1 MPTSE
6 QIKKRREDR
15 DNNKNQNQTK
25 LDFSFITED
34 VPRVLSGELTPE
46 MEQNIQ
52 MINERSLLGNIDRIV
67 KENETPFG
75 EGRIADIS
83 KDIAVFGYSP
93 LKKLF
98 SSGAHPISRISR
110 ALMAGGLEATNQ
122 AWNTL
127 IDDPADLITSFVGPV
142 RNDSDLFDIKALGF
156 ERPSDKLYWSTYILP
171 KTITQLVAPGIGI
184 FSGLGKLEKVKKFE
198 KTSKKALGISRT
210 VRGGLSGAIAEGVL
224 SDPDEGTIID
234 TIFDVFNVHPSL
246 ENPVIEFLRHPQVK
260 DTDPSQTT
268 TQEILQDYENRLR
281 KGTVGILEDQAFES
295 FLQVLKGVRKSPSLM
310 KKLSRRMSSRPDL
323 HPSLDDEVQKVFD
336 IDYTLKE
343 KTTPDPAPLLTD
355 KPLPERLQEA
365 NPIFKFRKKIE
376 GAIDFQAAPGTGKS
390 KAFVVNNINLTFEND
405 IAKALFL
412 AGSKNKKLKIEAIQ
426 YLNSVGVKNSEE
438 LAKDI
443 QTNLKLAGEGGLK
456 TYDVKVPSSLTKKGK
471 QITTTGEKIET
482 TFNPKYIGDGSQE
495 SFINYILTQADDLQK
510 LESAGNWPYK
520 RTFKDMI
527 EDASRYT
534 PREVIEAA
542 VRFNKRYGTG
552 GAEDLPAILIS
563 MNQLVNTTGRNL
575 YETATQLDQALA
587 TGNLKGYDQ
596 LKQPFAKELQVFRSL
611 MLLNKNLK
619 TIPAQTLAANK
630 AAGGFAENAATLDD
644 LARRTPTEKAIDQQ
658 QRIMSTPDVDD
669 PLPDLPVDELIKM
682 ADDGDTK
689 GLRKLVRLIQAS
701 NGDPKVL
708 RKMNDGWGWLRGGNE
723 IFINNILSNPETHLV
738 NIGSTALNTLAG
750 PIELFLANPL
760 DAETRARAG
769 FELYYMMSTFSD
781 SMRLA
786 ARAFQIEDNIVN
798 PSSMVQD
805 AERFAVR
812 VDSNHSAAGLINGL
826 GTAIRIPSR
835 FLLAEDELFKQINF
849 RGYVGAKNR
858 YNGMMKGLTGK
869 DLDNYVNEQNEILF
883 NAIETGSRKG
893 IVSKELNDLLEEAQ
907 AYSAE
912 RTFTAPLQKGSLS
925 GKISDLAQHPLGRV
939 FFPFVRTPINLL
951 KQTAYRT
958 PGVNLFL
965 DEYRQKLLST
975 DKAVRQRA
983 IGQMYMGGAMW
994 TGGLALAVAHD
1005 DPYAELAITGG
1016 GPKNFKLLEQKIAD
1030 GWQPYS
1036 FRFLKRDPETDE
1048 IIIKN
1053 GKPVYRYV
1061 SFQRFDPWSSFL
1073 TMSADFAEISGH
1085 ITDEERETLVNV
1097 MAVTAIRN
1105 LNNKTYLRGFTEIN
1119 DLFNNPRKFE
1129 RWVARRISDNI
1140 NIYPA
1145 LTREIKR
1152 GARYNVRH
1160 DKTVSGEEG
1169 FKLFQAIKNQYTENT
1184 PFLNGGTPPIRHQ
1197 RTGRFKTYPAGYG
1210 VNDFNPIYQSTSHNN
1225 PLLMIENELEIIL
1238 PDMNRKLKGGT
1249 ELDNT
1254 QYAELVDLKL
1264 SVLRSDGRG
1273 NNVGVQQALLNVINT
1288 PKFQVNLQKFRGFEN
1303 AEEIHQSLSD
1313 QGFNITLKEVKETSD
1328 KVVKENARDE
1338 MYEMLKK
1345 VDDIYKGLA
1354 IYYFKEKYPDIKS
1367 KYDRQRGLEQII
1379 EKEVSNTA
1387 IQRMF
1392 NDSLQN

>member
-1 MPTSE
+1 MPNSE
-6 QIKKRREDR
+6 QIRKRKEQRE
-15 DNNKNQNQTK
+15 KAGK
-25 LDFSFITED
+25 AGLDLSLFTED
-34 VPRVLSGELTPE
+34 IPSLVSGDYTPE
-46 MEQNIQ
+46 IQQNIDMVNQ
-52 MINERSLLGNIDRIV
+52 KSLLGNIDRIV
-67 KENETPFG
+67 KDNETPFG
-75 EGRIADIS
+75 EGKIADVS
-83 KDIAVFGYSP
+83 KDVAVFGYSP

-98 SSGAHPISRISR
+98 SSGAHPASRIAR
-110 ALMAGGLEATNQ
+110 GTAAGFLEAINQ
-122 AWNTL
+122 GYDTF
-127 IDDPADLITSFVGPV
+127 IDDPSDFISTFVGIPDK
-142 RNDSDLFDIKALGF
+142 NDSDLIDIKALGF
-156 ERPSDKLYWSTYILP
+156 ERPSDKLYWTYNVP
-171 KTITQLVAPGIGI
+171 KVITNLVAPGIGI
-184 FSGLGKLEKVKKFE
+184 YSALGKIDKIQKFA
-198 KTSKKALGISRT
+198 KTSKKAKRLSELGKGSLSS
-210 VRGGLSGAIAEGVL
+210 GLVEGIL

-234 TIFDVFNVHPSL
+234 TVFDMFDVHPSL
-246 ENPVIEFLRHPQVK
+246 ENPVLEFLRHPQV
-260 DTDPSQTT
+260 DDVDPDQTT
-268 TQEILQDYENRLR
+268 RQEILQRYENRLR
-281 KGTVGILEDQAFES
+281 KGTVGLLEDPIFDR
-295 FLQVLKGVRKSPSLM
+295 FLGVLKGIKESPSLM
-310 KKLSRRMSSRPDL
+310 KKMSRRMSARPDL
-323 HPSLDDEVQKVFD
+323 HPSLDDAVGKV
-336 IDYTLKE
+336 IDVDFSLKTETPSEPVTLI
-343 KTTPDPAPLLTD
+343 TD
-355 KPLPERLQEA
+355 KPLPERLQNA
-365 NPIFKFRKKIE
+365 SSVFKFRKKIE
-376 GAIDFQAAPGTGKS
+376 GAKDLQAETGTGTAKGLI
-390 KAFVVNNINLTFEND
+390 VNNVNLTFEND
-405 IAKALFL
+405 IAKALYF
-412 AGSKNKKLKIEAIQ
+412 AGSKNKKQKVEAIQ
-426 YLNSVGVKNSEE
+426 YLNSIGVKNSEE
-438 LAKDI
+438 LGKEI
-443 QTNLKLAGEGGLK
+443 QTNLKLAGEGGI
-456 TYDVKVPSSLTKKGK
+456 TSYNVKVPSTLTKKGK
-471 QITTTGEKIET
+471 QITTTGEKVET

-495 SFINYILTQADDLQK
+495 SFINYILTQADDLK
-510 LESAGNWPYK
+510 NLESAGNWPYK

-527 EDASRYT
+527 EDASKYT

-552 GAEDLPAILIS
+552 GQEDLPAILIS
-563 MNQLVNTTGRNL
+563 MNQFVNTTGRNL
-575 YETATQLDQALA
+575 YDTATQLDQALA

-596 LKQPFAKELQVFRSL
+596 LKEPFAKELQVFRSL

-630 AAGGFAENAATLDD
+630 AAGGFAESAATLDD
-644 LARRTPTEKAIDQQ
+644 LTRRTPTEKAIDQQ
-658 QRIMSTPDVDD
+658 QRIMATPDVDD

-682 ADDGDTK
+682 ADEGDTK

-786 ARAFQIEDNIVN
+786 SKAFQIEDNIVN
-798 PSSMVQD
+798 PASMVQD

-812 VDSNHSAAGLINGL
+812 VDSNHSAAALVNGL

-849 RGYVGAKNR
+849 RGYIGGKNR
-858 YNGMMKGLTGK
+858 YNGMMKNLTGK

-893 IVSKELNDLLEEAQ
+893 IVSKQLNDLLEEAQ
-907 AYSAE
+907 AYAAE
-912 RTFTAPLQKGSLS
+912 RTFTAPLKKGSLS

-975 DKAVRQRA
+975 DKAVKQRA

-994 TGGLALAVAHD
+994 TGGLAMAVAHD

-1036 FRFLKRDPETDE
+1036 FRFLMRDPETDE
-1048 IIIKN
+1048 IIIEN
-1053 GKPVYRYV
+1053 GKPKYRYV

-1073 TMSADFAEISGH
+1073 TMSADFASISGH
-1085 ITDEERETLVNV
+1085 ISEEERETLVNV
-1097 MAVTAIRN
+1097 MAVTAVRN

-1160 DKTVSGEEG
+1160 DKRVRGEEG
-1169 FKLFQAIKNQYTENT
+1169 FKLFKEIYNQYTENT
-1184 PFLNGGTPPIRHQ
+1184 PFLKGDNPPIRHQ
-1197 RTGRFKTYPAGYG
+1197 RTGRYKTYPAGYG
-1210 VNDFNPIYQSTSHNN
+1210 VNDFNPVYQSTSHNN

-1238 PDMNRKLKGGT
+1238 PDMKETLRGGT
-1249 ELDNT
+1249 KLDNE

-1264 SVLRSDGRG
+1264 SVLRPDGRG
-1273 NNVGVQQALLNVINT
+1273 NNVGVQQALINVINT
-1288 PKFQVNLQKFRGFEN
+1288 PKFQINLQKFRGFDN
-1303 AEEIHQSLSD
+1303 AEEIHQRLVD
-1313 QGFNITLKEVKETSD
+1313 QGFKISLKEVKENAGTI
-1328 KVVKENARDE
+1328 VKENARDE
-1338 MYEMLKK
+1338 MYDMLKIQ
-1345 VDDIYKGLA
+1345 DDIYKGLA
-1354 IYYFKEKYPDIKS
+1354 INYFKEKYPLIKK
-1367 KYDRQRGLEQII
+1367 KYDKQRHIEKLV
-1379 EKEVSNTA
+1379 EKEVSRDA

-1392 NDSLQN
+1392 TDSSPN